1 MRVFTFFQNIAINYI
16 VTTMYDIGVFTFFTI
31 SSKQSQSFFFFFVII
46 VNERREMNA
55 QKDI

>member
-1 MRVFTFFQNIAINYI
+1 
-16 VTTMYDIGVFTFFTI
+16 MYDIGVFTFFTI